1 MRTVTIKLP
10 DSLYSSMER
19 EAAAMAPLNAGR
31 YSAADWATDCVV
43 SELAAR
49 RLLRIEPLKGARG
62 PCMTSR

>member
-1 MRTVTIKLP
+1 
-10 DSLYSSMER
+10 MER

-31 YSAADWATDCVV
+31 YSVADWATDCVV

>member
-1 MRTVTIKLP
+1 MRSVTITLP
-10 DSLYSSMER
+10 DSLYSSLEH
-19 EAAAMAPLNAGR
+19 EAATLAAVNAGR
-31 YSAADWATDCVV
+31 YSAVDWATDCVA